1 MLGSTTCRLI
11 QMADHKDDF
20 VLVLGGPSVEEKD
33 NQTGQN
39 SMGFMRKLFHRN
51 VKNRVGIAMKKVF
64 NFLLCIYLGSW

>member
-1 MLGSTTCRLI
+1 MLGSITSRLTQI
-11 QMADHKDDF
+11 ADHKDDV

-51 VKNRVGIAMKKVF
+51 VKNRAGITLKKVF
-64 NFLLCIYLGSW
+64 NFLLCVYLGSW

>member
-1 MLGSTTCRLI
+1 MLGSTTSRLTQI
-11 QMADHKDDF
+11 ADHKDDV

-51 VKNRVGIAMKKVF
+51 VKNRAGITLKKVF
-64 NFLLCIYLGSW
+64 NFLLCVYLGSW